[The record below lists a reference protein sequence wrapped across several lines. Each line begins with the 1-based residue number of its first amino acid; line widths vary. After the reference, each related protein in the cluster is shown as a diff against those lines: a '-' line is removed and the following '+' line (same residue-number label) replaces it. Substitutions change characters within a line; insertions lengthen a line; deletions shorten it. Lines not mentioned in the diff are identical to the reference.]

1 MSKAVGVGTGGGVA
15 AVGAVGTLGTAAA
28 GVGLLSCL
36 LFFCFVFGLRA
47 LVCTTYLY
55 K

>member
-1 MSKAVGVGTGGGVA
+1 MSKAVGVGTGRGVA
-15 AVGAVGTLGTAAA
+15 AVGTMGTAAA